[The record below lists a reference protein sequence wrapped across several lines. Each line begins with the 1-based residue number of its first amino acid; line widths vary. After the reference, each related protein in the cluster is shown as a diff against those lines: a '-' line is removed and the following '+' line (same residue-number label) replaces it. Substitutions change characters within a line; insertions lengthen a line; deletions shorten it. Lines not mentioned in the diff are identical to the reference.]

1 MSVACYLRISSRSQK
16 VDSQKNEV
24 MKWLE
29 ANNISL
35 DSVEWYSDV
44 ESGTTMDRP
53 EFKRLQ
59 QDIFD
64 GKIKSIV
71 LWKLDRLSRRL
82 HEGVQALA
90 EWCERGLRVVVVTQR
105 LDFSG
110 ALGRTLAALLLGL
123 AEIEWEHFR
132 DRRAAGIEIAKKK
145 GLYCGRKKGTT
156 KGKPARAVSLRKKG
170 LTVPEIANSLGV
182 SERTVFRYL
191 GQSTA

>member
-71 LWKLDRLSRRL
+71 LGCKSLKSEFKCSKALDS
-82 HEGVQALA
+82 
-90 EWCERGLRVVVVTQR
+90 
-105 LDFSG
+105 
-110 ALGRTLAALLLGL
+110 
-123 AEIEWEHFR
+123 
-132 DRRAAGIEIAKKK
+132 
-145 GLYCGRKKGTT
+145 
-156 KGKPARAVSLRKKG
+156 
-170 LTVPEIANSLGV
+170 N
-182 SERTVFRYL
+182 
-191 GQSTA
+191 